1 MKPRIVAQF
10 DQVSLY
16 VAVLAVAL
24 VLARIVPAYVLTWA
38 TGVALAAIAGV
49 ALVSR
54 LFWTLGWDLVGPF
67 ITRTFFSALVLRT
80 ANFTTVR
87 WLGKPILQNTLD
99 LWTIQETIFDLK
111 PALIIERL
119 ESGITRLAEGSA
131 EEIVEA
137 RYAVQAYSAGKR
149 IFFWAGVA
157 PHCNC
162 TGRRRITPSTQ
173 RTISARPSIS
183 AAFSRTRKSG
193 PSWASRNVE
202 PFCMTCIS
210 TSAEWPL

>member
-1 MKPRIVAQF
+1 MLIVRECGDCRSVKALEGNIERWPQPCQNDSGGF
-10 DQVSLY
+10 ATPNAFGVDQ
-16 VAVLAVAL
+16 
-24 VLARIVPAYVLTWA
+24 ARFAFRV
-38 TGVALAAIAGV
+38 
-49 ALVSR
+49 
-54 LFWTLGWDLVGPF
+54 
-67 ITRTFFSALVLRT
+67 FS
-80 ANFTTVR
+80 
-87 WLGKPILQNTLD
+87 
-99 LWTIQETIFDLK
+99 K

-193 PSWASRNVE
+193 PSWATRNVE